1 MLSDIVSGMSVGYMK
16 ILVHKSGHFYG
27 LDGVGNIFQNPN
39 WIGYSIQ
46 VGLVV
51 YYCFRFG

>member
-16 ILVHKSGHFYG
+16 ILVQESGHFYG

-51 YYCFRFG
+51 YYCFCFG